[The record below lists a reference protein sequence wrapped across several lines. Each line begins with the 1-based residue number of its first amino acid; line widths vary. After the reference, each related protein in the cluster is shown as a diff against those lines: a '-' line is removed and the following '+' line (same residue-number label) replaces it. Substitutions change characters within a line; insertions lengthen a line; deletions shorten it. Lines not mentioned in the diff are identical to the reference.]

1 MPKLRPWGKILNFI
15 FKKMDERLDS
25 EYKVKS
31 VDRALHLLEIMAE
44 EKGEVELKELCK
56 KTHINTTTL
65 YRLLQTLQS
74 RGFVAQDPYTGRY
87 RLGLKLLELGQSLS
101 EQIELRRIVLP
112 FLQELMEKT
121 GETANLVI
129 LEEGEAVYI
138 EKVESPASLRTFHR
152 IGTQA
157 PAHATGVGK
166 VLLATLPSEKITE
179 IIKSTG
185 LCKLTENTITSPEEL
200 QEELEKIRE
209 NEFAM
214 DNEECEVGAKCIAAP
229 IRDYTNQ
236 VVAAVS
242 ISGPST
248 RLPEERLNELAQ
260 VVKDTAYKI
269 SQKIGYKKGN
279 STCNKKL

>member
-1 MPKLRPWGKILNFI
+1 MD
-15 FKKMDERLDS
+15 KKSDL

-31 VDRALHLLEIMAE
+31 VDRALHLIEIMAE
-44 EKGEVELKELCK
+44 EKKELELTELCK

-74 RGFVAQDPYTGRY
+74 RGFVAQNAHTGRY
-87 RLGLKLLELGQSLS
+87 RLGLKILELGQAVS
-101 EQIELRRIVLP
+101 EQIQLRRIVLP

-121 GETANLVI
+121 GETANLVT
-129 LEEGEAVYI
+129 LDEGEAIYM

-166 VLLATLPSEKITE
+166 VLLAALPSEKVTE
-179 IIKSTG
+179 IIKRKG
-185 LCKLTENTITSPEEL
+185 LSKLTENTITSPENL
-200 QEELEKIRE
+200 QKELEKIRE
-209 NEFAM
+209 NGFAM

-242 ISGPST
+242 VSGPSA
-248 RLPEERLNELAQ
+248 RLSEEGLNELVG
-260 VVKDTAYKI
+260 VVKETASKI
-269 SQKIGYKKGN
+269 SQKIGYRGRI
-279 STCNKKL
+279 

>member
-1 MPKLRPWGKILNFI
+1 MNFL
-15 FKKMDERLDS
+15 FNKADKGLDS

-44 EKGEVELKELCK
+44 EKTELELKELCK

-65 YRLLQTLQS
+65 YRLLQTLKN
-74 RGFVAQDPYTGRY
+74 RVFVAQNPYTGRY
-87 RLGLKLLELGQSLS
+87 RLGLKLLELGYAAG
-101 EQIELRRIVLP
+101 EQIELRRIALP

-129 LEEGEAVYI
+129 LDEGEAIYI
-138 EKVESPASLRTFHR
+138 EKVESPASLRMFYR
-152 IGTQA
+152 IGKQA

-166 VLLATLPSEKITE
+166 VLLAALPSEKVTQ
-179 IIKSTG
+179 IIKSKG
-185 LCKLTENTITSPEEL
+185 LCKLTENTITSPENL
-200 QEELEKIRE
+200 QKELEKIHE
-209 NEFAM
+209 NGFAI

-242 ISGPST
+242 ISGPSA
-248 RLPEERLNELAQ
+248 RLSEERLNELAE
-260 VVKDTAYKI
+260 VVKDIAYKI
-269 SQKIGYKKGN
+269 SQKIGYLGRI
-279 STCNKKL
+279 